1 MHLWTSFPYRRETK
15 SQSRARIY
23 RGNSWGPGH
32 GENLRGQGTVTPGM
46 RDGPIGSFLGRR
58 QCRVSSSPAGAT
70 GTPQLPRFSFIGHD
84 VCSNPESY
92 YLLRKQNVHC
102 CCLYNTP
109 LTSVSTLFRDI
120 DHPVACT
127 SATLLTCLVI
137 SHYGISVC
145 LISGHSLPLGVFQ
158 KW

>member
-15 SQSRARIY
+15 TQSRARIY

-58 QCRVSSSPAGAT
+58 QCRVSSSPAVAT
-70 GTPQLPRFSFIGHD
+70 GTPQLPRFPSLAMMSARTRRAITYSASKMYTAA
-84 VCSNPESY
+84 VY
-92 YLLRKQNVHC
+92 I
-102 CCLYNTP
+102 TP
-109 LTSVSTLFRDI
+109 PLSSVSTLFRDI

-145 LISGHSLPLGVFQ
+145 LIGGHSLPLGVFQ